1 MLVKLFI
8 TILFSLVY
16 LTSTSGI
23 VLNAHYCGK
32 KLVNIT
38 FTKNDDGNCCGKK
51 KMPKKCCKDKSA
63 FFKLKDNH
71 KIDNSIK
78 ISKSPLKVIQ
88 NCAFVYQPPTPGR
101 GVHCW
106 LAKNATFLH
115 NCTISGYP
123 KMYSPFRAGLLS
135 SVFSG
140 VKAPLGA

>member
-88 NCAFVYQPPTPGR
+88 NCAFVNLNVLYSNPSKSA
-101 GVHCW
+101 V
-106 LAKNATFLH
+106 LN
-115 NCTISGYP
+115 Y
-123 KMYSPFRAGLLS
+123 YSPPVLYQDPLYLINK
-135 SVFSG
+135 VF
-140 VKAPLGA
+140 LI

>member
-1 MLVKLFI
+1 MLVKLLI

-23 VLNAHYCGK
+23 VLNAHYCEK
-32 KLVNIT
+32 KLVHIT

-51 KMPKKCCKDKSA
+51 KMSKKCCKDKSA

-88 NCAFVYQPPTPGR
+88 NCAFVNLNVLNGNPS
-101 GVHCW
+101 
-106 LAKNATFLH
+106 
-115 NCTISGYP
+115 TIINYNF
-123 KMYSPFRAGLLS
+123 YSPPVLYQNPIYLINK
-135 SVFSG
+135 VF
-140 VKAPLGA
+140 LI

>member
-88 NCAFVYQPPTPGR
+88 NCAFVDLNVLYSNPSTSA
-101 GVHCW
+101 V
-106 LAKNATFLH
+106 LN
-115 NCTISGYP
+115 Y
-123 KMYSPFRAGLLS
+123 YSPPVLYQNPLYLINK
-135 SVFSG
+135 VF
-140 VKAPLGA
+140 LI